1 MLKARFL
8 QLNLGKVIL
17 MSIVKTSKYL
27 LETDILIEY
36 LTFNDSIRE
45 PYLLK
50 LMKKGICFTS
60 VLNASELFMLAN
72 TDFEKEKVRD
82 LLNALNVLGLHS
94 RYSLAISGCM
104 NNFKNIRDALF
115 YILAE
120 QNKLIIVSLTPDKY
134 SGLKISSIHP
144 KMNK

>member
-1 MLKARFL
+1 
-8 QLNLGKVIL
+8 

-36 LTFNDSIRE
+36 LTFNNSIRE

-60 VLNASELFMLAN
+60 VLNASELFMLAK

-82 LLNALNVLGLHS
+82 LIMHLMFM
-94 RYSLAISGCM
+94 GC
-104 NNFKNIRDALF
+104 
-115 YILAE
+115 
-120 QNKLIIVSLTPDKY
+120 
-134 SGLKISSIHP
+134 IHATVYP
-144 KMNK
+144 FLDV